1 MNDPVEIT
9 LSKFIYKTIRE
20 ITIGGNC
27 PNTHHRNPAQVV
39 TDYQVKI
46 LATHLI
52 IITVA
57 YFKCDIN
64 V

>member
-27 PNTHHRNPAQVV
+27 PNTYHRNPAKEV
-39 TDYQVKI
+39 TGHHVKI
-46 LATHLI
+46 IATYPI
-52 IITVA
+52 IITGA
-57 YFKCDIN
+57 HFKCDIN